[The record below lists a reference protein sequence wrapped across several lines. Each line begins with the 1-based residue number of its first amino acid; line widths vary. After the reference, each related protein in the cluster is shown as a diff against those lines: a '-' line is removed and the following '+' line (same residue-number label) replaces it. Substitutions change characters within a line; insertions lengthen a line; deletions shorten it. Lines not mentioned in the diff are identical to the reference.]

1 MTIGIAVSG
10 PMAGLA
16 AFMAL
21 RAVER
26 VARGAVGGFVSF
38 VVVTEEGRLLSADT
52 QRGGTTTL
60 FTDGETSGVLPPPAF
75 ATARLAGLMSSGPNR
90 PEPLLQFTPADPAAG
105 IVTGHRLPNMPGAG
119 GLPLN
124 VAVLERLKRGETPR
138 AAVEAELAANPRAD
152 AGLIAL
158 ALDGGLYAADSALV
172 RQRGDRGRY
181 LGEDAKT
188 GARCA
193 VLHNSIFPVE
203 PLAPLAAAIA
213 FDAMAPADQADFHVT
228 VAAGTP
234 LALDGEACLHLG
246 AGGRVERITV
256 TDPVWLGGC
265 HHGAALPHG
274 VAVREGGRLLGRA
287 VFEPYCVVENG
298 ILVSLSGLDEAII
311 AVRSDAI
318 EGAGSHFALG

>member
-21 RAVER
+21 RAVEH

-38 VVVTEEGRLLSADT
+38 VVLSDEDQLLAAKT
-52 QRGGTTTL
+52 QRGGTATL
-60 FTDGETSGVLPPPAF
+60 FTESEATGTLPPPAF

-90 PEPLLQFTPADPAAG
+90 PEPLIQFTPSDPTAG
-105 IVTGHRLPNMPGAG
+105 IVTGHRLPNMPGSAG
-119 GLPLN
+119 VPLN
-124 VAVLERLKRGETPR
+124 LAVLERLRRGEMPR

-152 AGLIAL
+152 AGIIAL
-158 ALDGGLYAADSALV
+158 ARDGSLYAADSALV
-172 RQRGDRGRY
+172 SRRDDRGSY

-193 VLHNSIFPVE
+193 VLHNSIFPVA

-234 LALDGEACLHLG
+234 LALGEESCLQIG
-246 AGGRVERITV
+246 AGGRVSQITV
-256 TDPVWLGGC
+256 ADPIWLGGC

-274 VAVREGGRLLGRA
+274 AAVWRDGQLIGR
-287 VFEPYCVVENG
+287 VIFEPYCVVENG
-298 ILVSLSGLDEAII
+298 ILRSLSGLDEAIV
-311 AVRSDAI
+311 AVRADAI
-318 EGAGSHFALG
+318 EGTKDHRALR